1 MSKILNNTAV
11 TTLGDEILIHTEL
24 CGVER
29 EKIKTEKFRLK
40 IIAMVKLTSQ
50 LCIDELLHTS
60 MFFSISLHLHVFH
73 WFFLSRTIHKQRLF
87 QETFKYLMTSIQR
100 MLFMDGPI
108 IIMPPSSSR
117 LCFCFLNLYY

>member
-1 MSKILNNTAV
+1 MNNTAV

-60 MFFSISLHLHVFH
+60 MFFLFLFICMFSIG
-73 WFFLSRTIHKQRLF
+73 FFLSRTIHKQRLC
-87 QETFKYLMTSIQR
+87 QEKLDFLM
-100 MLFMDGPI
+100 L
-108 IIMPPSSSR
+108 
-117 LCFCFLNLYY
+117 

>member
-1 MSKILNNTAV
+1 MNNAAV

-60 MFFSISLHLHVFH
+60 MFFLFLFICMFFIIFFYPGSSINNVFC
-73 WFFLSRTIHKQRLF
+73 
-87 QETFKYLMTSIQR
+87 QEKFD
-100 MLFMDGPI
+100 F
-108 IIMPPSSSR
+108 SR
-117 LCFCFLNLYY
+117 L